1 MSVQLRHTE
10 VAADLTLRVPRG
22 EAGSLH
28 DGSRTVL
35 EKVDAVRRVEVD
47 EISGMRPDAFDCYV
61 DATVTLELE
70 VPAAAEA
77 QKTLRDGFGVVAVDR
92 CTEA

>member
-1 MSVQLRHTE
+1 MSVQLKRTE

-28 DGSRTVL
+28 DGSRAVL
-35 EKVDAVRRVEVD
+35 ETLDAVHQVEVE
-47 EISGMRPDAFDCYV
+47 EIHGMRPDAFDCYV
-61 DATVTLELE
+61 DATVTLAL
-70 VPAAAEA
+70 PADCEPEE
-77 QKTLRDGFGVVAVDR
+77 TLRDGFGVVAVDR

>member
-1 MSVQLRHTE
+1 MSVQLRRRE
-10 VAADLTLRVPRG
+10 VTADLTLRVPRG

-47 EISGMRPDAFDCYV
+47 EIRGMRPDAFDCYV
-61 DATVTLELE
+61 DATVTLGLEL
-70 VPAAAEA
+70 PASAEPDER
-77 QKTLRDGFGVVAVDR
+77 LRDGFGVVDVDR